1 MNYNCQPSVF
11 LPSMRPKNLIF
22 YSPINTYIPVNKS
35 SQSCFYYEDFWGVKN
50 RNDIRHILFPEK
62 KTKVILTINTDLNTF
77 AESFTPS
84 PDTNVTISDFF
95 EFPENCEFEELE
107 PEIELDSEVLKPE
120 PMATLVKTPES
131 VKSASVK
138 SPKKSKNKKW

>member
-1 MNYNCQPSVF
+1 M
-11 LPSMRPKNLIF
+11 
-22 YSPINTYIPVNKS
+22 
-35 SQSCFYYEDFWGVKN
+35 
-50 RNDIRHILFPEK
+50 IR
-62 KTKVILTINTDLNTF
+62 
-77 AESFTPS
+77 A
-84 PDTNVTISDFF
+84 PDTNDSISDFF

-107 PEIELDSEVLKPE
+107 PETEVLKPE

>member
-11 LPSMRPKNLIF
+11 LPSMRPKNYVF
-22 YSPINTYIPVNKS
+22 YNPINTYIPVNKS

-77 AESFTPS
+77 AESFSPS
-84 PDTNVTISDFF
+84 PDTNVSISDFF

-107 PEIELDSEVLKPE
+107 PETEVLKPE

>member
-11 LPSMRPKNLIF
+11 LPSMRPKNYVF
-22 YSPINTYIPVNKS
+22 YNPINTYIPVNKS

-107 PEIELDSEVLKPE
+107 PETEVLKPE

>member
-11 LPSMRPKNLIF
+11 LPSMRPKNYVF
-22 YSPINTYIPVNKS
+22 YNPINTYIPVNKS

-50 RNDIRHILFPEK
+50 RNDIKHIILPEK

-77 AESFTPS
+77 AESFSPS
-84 PDTNVTISDFF
+84 PDTNDSISDFF

-107 PEIELDSEVLKPE
+107 PETEVLKPE

>member
-11 LPSMRPKNLIF
+11 LPSMRPKNYVF
-22 YSPINTYIPVNKS
+22 YNPINTCIPVNKS

-120 PMATLVKTPES
+120 PIATLVKTPES

-138 SPKKSKNKKW
+138 SPKKFKNKKW

>member
-107 PEIELDSEVLKPE
+107 PETEVLKPE